1 METELKSNELLAF
14 LSSSGL
20 VEAKRN
26 DIAQSLGMFFDKA
39 SEWNQTI
46 ASIVITDPSETGKM
60 KMAKEGRL
68 TLKNMR
74 LDAMKVVKAK
84 RESVKNRMADDIL
97 EDKLLLKAGQMV
109 EATFENLEGKL
120 QEKEEFGLRWEAEN
134 KAKLKI
140 ARDAEVLPFAEFV
153 LGGIDLSNLSETDYQ
168 KFLGGLKLQM
178 EAKLEAEAKIK
189 AEKEA
194 KEKAE
199 REERERIALENS
211 RLKAEAIEA
220 ENKRIAEKAEADR
233 ILKAEQAQKAKE
245 LAESKAEADRILK
258 AEQAQKAKELA
269 ESKAKADAEAKL
281 AKEKADIEA
290 KRLKAESDAKLA
302 EQRAKYDA
310 DIKEGDRLRIEREA
324 KAKAEREIVNAE
336 KAKVDAENARLK
348 AEKEKFD
355 KEAREKKEL
364 EAIEAK
370 KKEGQAHKSKIL
382 GDAKQSFIDNGYSE
396 EEAKKIVLLI
406 KDLKIKNVSI
416 NY

>member
-1 METELKSNELLAF
+1 METELKSNELVTF

-140 ARDAEVLPFAEFV
+140 ARDSEVLPFAEFV
-153 LGGIDLSNLSETDYQ
+153 LGGIDLSNLKQEEYD
-168 KFLGGLKLQM
+168 KFLSGLKLQM
-178 EAKLEAEAKIK
+178 EAKIANEAKIK

-194 KEKAE
+194 KEKSE
-199 REERERIALENS
+199 REERERIALENA

-220 ENKRIAEKAEADR
+220 ENKR
-233 ILKAEQAQKAKE
+233 
-245 LAESKAEADRILK
+245 LAEKAEADRILK

-269 ESKAKADAEAKL
+269 ESKAKADTEAKL
-281 AKEKADIEA
+281 AKEKADIET
-290 KRLKAESDAKLA
+290 KRLKAESDAKLKE
-302 EQRAKYDA
+302 EQAKA
-310 DIKEGDRLRIEREA
+310 MEA
-324 KAKAEREIVNAE
+324 KKIADAE
-336 KAKVDAENARLK
+336 KSKVDAENARLK
-348 AEKEKFD
+348 AEKLKAD
-355 KEAREKKEL
+355 NEAKAKAEA

-396 EEAKKIVLLI
+396 EEAKKIVVLI
-406 KDLKIKNVSI
+406 KDSKIKNVSI